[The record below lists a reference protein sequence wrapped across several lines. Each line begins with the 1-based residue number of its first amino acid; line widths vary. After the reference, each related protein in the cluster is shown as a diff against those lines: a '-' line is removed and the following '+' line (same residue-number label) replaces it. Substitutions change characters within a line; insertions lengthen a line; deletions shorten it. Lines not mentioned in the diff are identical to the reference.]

1 MERVLHIPGCEV
13 MDRTN
18 GINSFLMN
26 VYRNIDRS
34 RYQFDFLIYGNGVGD
49 YDEEIYGLGGNI
61 FRVQRPGGNLYKN
74 VKDTYETMK
83 NGKYKIIHRHTAVSL
98 CWTDLF
104 AAKRAGIKNRIVHS
118 HGTCCNK
125 PVLHKLCYPLFC
137 MYATHRL
144 ACGAEAG
151 KWLYRRKSYQI
162 IKNSIDVEK
171 YRFSKEK
178 RENFRKEL
186 KINDTTFVI
195 GNIGRISEE
204 KNPFLLIDIFEE
216 LLKKSMDAVCIFVGD
231 GNLKKDAER
240 RVKKK
245 GLEGR
250 VLFIGCSDD
259 VQGWLSCMDVVVYP
273 SLYEGFPF
281 SVIES
286 EAAGVPSV
294 LSDKVPVEVD
304 VTGLSRQ
311 ISLTASL
318 QQWEEAV
325 RLQREQHHELLRRT
339 YFADK
344 VISAGFDIRQT
355 AKAMEEYYTSIL
367 ESV

>member
-26 VYRNIDRS
+26 VYRNIDRT
-34 RYQFDFLIYGNGVGD
+34 RYQFDFLVYGNGVGD
-49 YDEEIYGLGGNI
+49 YDEEIYALGGNI

-74 VKDTYETMK
+74 VKYTYEVMK
-83 NGKYKIIHRHTAVSL
+83 KGKYKIIHRHTAVSL
-98 CWTDLF
+98 CWTDLL

-118 HGTCCNK
+118 HGTRCNK
-125 PVLHKLCYPLFC
+125 PFLHKLFYPLFC
-137 MYATHRL
+137 RYGTHRL

-151 KWLYRRKSYQI
+151 KWLYRGKAFKTIR
-162 IKNSIDVEK
+162 NGIDVEK
-171 YRFSKEK
+171 YGFCEEK
-178 RENFRKEL
+178 RKSFRKKL
-186 KINDTTFVI
+186 KIKDTTFVI

-216 LLKKSMDAVCIFVGD
+216 LLKKKRDAVCIFVGD
-231 GNLKKDAER
+231 GNLKKDAEHK
-240 RVKKK
+240 VKEK
-245 GLEGR
+245 GLEKR
-250 VLFIGCSDD
+250 VFFTGCSED

-294 LSDKVPVEVD
+294 LSDRVPVEVD

-311 ISLTASL
+311 VSLTAPL
-318 QQWEEAV
+318 QQWAEAEI
-325 RLQREQHHELLRRT
+325 LQGTGYHELLRRT
-339 YFADK
+339 DFADK
-344 VISAGFDIRQT
+344 VRGAGYDIRQT

-367 ESV
+367 